1 MKNLIFLAVL
11 LCAALSTRAQD
22 ATAEMLALG
31 NAWKTAFERGDAAA
45 VAALYSENV
54 TYVQA
59 EDGSTSTR
67 TRAAVEASLKK
78 TLETTTG
85 TLEFAPNCAGTWLPN
100 GKARF
105 TGDFTQTMTD
115 KTTGQTEVFHGS
127 FDHLAVKEN
136 GQWKL
141 CQVQVTPRE

>member
-1 MKNLIFLAVL
+1 MKNLLLIAAL

-31 NAWKTAFERGDAAA
+31 NAWKAAYEQGDAAA
-45 VAALYSENV
+45 VAAYYAENV
-54 TYVQA
+54 TYVKA

-78 TLETTTG
+78 NFETMSG
-85 TLEFAPNCAGTWLPN
+85 TIEFAPNCVGTLLPD

-115 KTTGQTEVFHGS
+115 KTTGKAEVFNGT
-127 FDHLAVKEN
+127 FDHQAVKEN

-141 CQVQVTPRE
+141 CQVKVVMKK